1 MDAHEEKLLAELKEA
16 NVELKGA
23 RAAFDV
29 AKRKLTEAETG
40 IINAKIHVE
49 RLTEQLRNLHIQRVV
64 PGQHYSLFDD
74 DDGG

>member
-23 RAAFDV
+23 RAAFAD
-29 AKRKLTEAETG
+29 AKRKLTEAETN

-49 RLTEQLRNLHIQRVV
+49 RLTEQLRVIRVQRVV
-64 PGQHYSLFDD
+64 PDQHYSLYDD